1 MSTSPTLRPGFTA
14 TGKPRN
20 PSNRL
25 GLDYRREAE
34 AFVQRPRAILDAHL
48 HLAGPGAVRIFREAA
63 SLYGVGKFLSMTPLE
78 LVPAVQDELGDDVR
92 FIAVPNYF
100 GSDRRHEHGPGFLEA
115 IEAFHSMGSRV
126 VKFWSAP
133 RGLDYGRESGA
144 PDLLRLDSANR
155 LEAMRLAASLDMTF
169 MVHVAD
175 PDTWFAT
182 RYADASLYGTK
193 ASHYEP
199 LRRMLDRFEVPW
211 IAAHCGGWPEDLDFL
226 DTLLDAH
233 PNLSLDISATKWVVR
248 EISRHPR
255 DRVVRFFARWRGRL
269 LFGSDI
275 VTHEDHLRGGEKTE
289 MGAKASDADS
299 AFDLYASR
307 YWAYRTMLETEWTG
321 ESPIA
326 DPDLAAVEPSRF
338 SAEDA
343 PTLRGLTLPE
353 EILGDLYHEAARR
366 LFEDAEGDE
375 AQAPASASAN
385 RPVDRSTA

>member
-1 MSTSPTLRPGFTA
+1 MPSDTTLRPGFTA
-14 TGKPRN
+14 TGRPRN

-34 AFVQRPRAILDAHL
+34 AFPRRGRVILDAHL
-48 HLAGPGAVRIFREAA
+48 HLAGPNAVRIFREAA
-63 SLYGVGKFLSMTPLE
+63 SRYGVGKFLSMTPLE

-100 GSDRRHEHGPGFLEA
+100 GTDRRHEHGPGFLSA
-115 IEAFHSMGSRV
+115 IETFHAMGSRV

-144 PDLLRLDSANR
+144 PDLLRLDSHNR
-155 LEAMRLAASLDMTF
+155 REEMRLAASLGMTF

-199 LRRMLDRFEVPW
+199 LRRLLDEFTVPW

-226 DTLLDAH
+226 DALLADH
-233 PNLSLDISATKWVVR
+233 RNLVLDISATKWIVR
-248 EISRHPR
+248 ELSRHPR
-255 DRVVRFFARWRGRL
+255 ERMLAFFTRWRGRL

-289 MGAKASDADS
+289 MGAKASDHDS

-307 YWAYRTMLETEWTG
+307 YWAYRTMLETDWSG

-326 DPDLAAVEPSRF
+326 DPDLAAADPARHASD
-338 SAEDA
+338 DA
-343 PTLRGLTLPE
+343 PPLQGLALPE
-353 EILGDLYHEAARR
+353 PILEDLYHEAARR
-366 LFEDAEGDE
+366 LFEDPAAVA
-375 AQAPASASAN
+375 AQAPASASAKHRDD
-385 RPVDRSTA
+385 RPSE

>member
-1 MSTSPTLRPGFTA
+1 MPSDTTLRPGFTA
-14 TGKPRN
+14 TGRPRN

-34 AFVQRPRAILDAHL
+34 AFPRRGRVILDAHL
-48 HLAGPGAVRIFREAA
+48 HLAGPNAVRIFREAA
-63 SLYGVGKFLSMTPLE
+63 SRYGVGKFLSMTPLE

-100 GSDRRHEHGPGFLEA
+100 GTDRRHEHGPGFLSA
-115 IEAFHSMGSRV
+115 IETFHAMGSRV

-144 PDLLRLDSANR
+144 PDLLRLDSPNR
-155 LEAMRLAASLDMTF
+155 REAMRLAASLGMTF

-199 LRRMLDRFEVPW
+199 LRRLLDEFTVPW

-226 DTLLDAH
+226 DALLADH
-233 PNLSLDISATKWVVR
+233 RNLVLDISATKWIVR
-248 EISRHPR
+248 ELSRHPR
-255 DRVVRFFARWRGRL
+255 ERMLAFFTRWRGRL

-289 MGAKASDADS
+289 MGAKASDPDS

-307 YWAYRTMLETEWTG
+307 YWAYRTMLETDWSG

-326 DPDLAAVEPSRF
+326 DPDLAAADPARHASD
-338 SAEDA
+338 DA
-343 PTLRGLTLPE
+343 PPLQGLALPE
-353 EILGDLYHEAARR
+353 PILEDLYHEAARR
-366 LFEDAEGDE
+366 LFEDPAAVA
-375 AQAPASASAN
+375 AQAPASASAKHRDD
-385 RPVDRSTA
+385 RPSE

>member
-1 MSTSPTLRPGFTA
+1 MPSDPTPRPGFTA
-14 TGKPRN
+14 TGRSRN

-34 AFVQRPRAILDAHL
+34 AFPRRDRLILDAHL
-48 HLAGPGAVRIFREAA
+48 HLAGPNAVRIFREAA
-63 SLYGVGKFLSMTPLE
+63 SLYGVGKFLSMTPIE
-78 LVPAVQDELGDDVR
+78 LVPAVQDALGEDVR

-115 IEAFHSMGSRV
+115 IETFHAMGSRV

-144 PDLLRLDSANR
+144 PDLLRLDSPNR
-155 LEAMRLAASLDMTF
+155 REAMRLAASLDMTF

-193 ASHYEP
+193 GSHYEP
-199 LRRMLDRFEVPW
+199 LRRLLEEFPVPW

-226 DTLLDAH
+226 DSLLQAH
-233 PNLSLDISATKWVVR
+233 PNLVLDISATKWIVR
-248 EISRHPR
+248 ELSRHPR
-255 DRVVRFFARWRGRL
+255 ERVLRFFTRWQGRL

-289 MGAKASDADS
+289 MGAKASDPDA

-307 YWAYRTMLETEWTG
+307 YWAYRTMLETDWSG

-326 DPDLAAVEPSRF
+326 DPDLAAVEPEQF
-338 SAEDA
+338 GPNDA
-343 PTLRGLTLPE
+343 PPLRGLALPE
-353 EILGDLYHEAARR
+353 TILEDLYHEAARR
-366 LFEDAEGDE
+366 LFEDPAD
-375 AQAPASASAN
+375 ANAHAPTSASAKHLG
-385 RPVDRSTA
+385 DRSTG